1 MLPSAIR
8 KQKSFNVVPAIS
20 LGELLFTDTDLSLP
34 KYSYGCFRYR
44 HDQFLGEVKNQ
55 LK

>member
-8 KQKSFNVVPAIS
+8 KQKSFNLVPAIS

-34 KYSYGCFRYR
+34 ISTVMVVFVI
-44 HDQFLGEVKNQ
+44 DMISSSVK
-55 LK
+55 LKIN